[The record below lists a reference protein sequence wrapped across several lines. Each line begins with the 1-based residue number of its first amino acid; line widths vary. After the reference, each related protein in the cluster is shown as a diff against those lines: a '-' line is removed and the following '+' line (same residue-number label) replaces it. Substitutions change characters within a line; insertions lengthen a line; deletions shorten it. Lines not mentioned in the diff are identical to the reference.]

1 MARYP
6 DVANWLLVLTLA
18 WAPIR
23 SLGLVIQPYEHRL
36 ENEQLVLGQHR
47 PESPSTA
54 YRSQAPYAPPFPS
67 RPGNRPSGF
76 IALGDSY
83 SAGIGTGL
91 FNGTEDDCRHGH
103 NAYPMLVQEDLS
115 RSLDGSE
122 VPTFQFLSCTGST
135 VNDMLAGAEHSQID
149 EFNTTATADF
159 ALLSIGGNDLGFFE
173 IMNSCIFRFYSF
185 YSGTCESALRHA
197 DEQMASSDFE
207 HRLRLVIMEIL
218 DHVRWEKRPWFTI
231 TVTGYAR
238 FFNADTEEC
247 DDYSLGMWW
256 RGPKLKRELRQRMND
271 MVVDVNNKIRRSV
284 DAINAAFAE
293 PRILFVD
300 YDDAFEGHRFCEP
313 GVVEPDYARN
323 ETWFFLVGGLDNSET
338 PVLGATDALLP
349 LDSPLIDPVNCLG
362 PAQKSGDWGEMALC
376 MMATAASKDAE
387 LRKADGRVV
396 AENSMWYVPTY
407 YGKTFHPVASKKDS
421 KNATIK
427 LKKSVPKHSKPGNW
441 MDGSVIDEEK
451 KKTNNSS
458 PSVPVSPGP
467 VVNQLDDLSRE
478 TFATGRPLEDNPELQ
493 QCKHCKKSIL
503 KTAAKAHIAQC
514 LKVKKEKAQR
524 KKEAREARER
534 AKEAAREEEAK
545 KNDDDNADGK
555 DEDSDAEEEKKAGKK
570 AASKK
575 PEVSK
580 KRKADADADK
590 GPKAKK
596 KKDEP
601 KAKLPKPKGPVDVE
615 RQCGVI
621 LPNGQPCARSLTC
634 KSHSMGAKRAVSG
647 RSLPYDMLLA
657 AYQKKNQAKQQK
669 AALDANAP
677 LEDDDDANNGP
688 VDSDEETGAVMSALA
703 HWNPQPLIPQPVF
716 TPIKRQYQ
724 LARLHEQLQMAT
736 NGGRTNIF
744 KVTGFGA
751 QRLPPGHPGL
761 LDNEDAPGEPDVES
775 MSIPGSARQAS
786 FGMPAPPQRQASVA
800 SRA

>member
-6 DVANWLLVLTLA
+6 GVANWLLVLTLA

-23 SLGLVIQPYEHRL
+23 SLGLVIQPYEHHL

-115 RSLDGSE
+115 RSLDGGE

-197 DEQMASSDFE
+197 DKQMASSDFE

-293 PRILFVD
+293 PRVLFVD

-313 GVVEPDYARN
+313 GVIEPDYARN
-323 ETWFFLVGGLDNSET
+323 ETWFFLVGGLDNTET
-338 PVLGATDALLP
+338 PVLGASDALLP
-349 LDSPLIDPVNCLG
+349 LDSPLVDPVNCLG

-376 MMATAASKDAE
+376 MMATAASKDVE

-407 YGKTFHPVASKKDS
+407 YGKTFHP
-421 KNATIK
+421 
-427 LKKSVPKHSKPGNW
+427 
-441 MDGSVIDEEK
+441 
-451 KKTNNSS
+451 
-458 PSVPVSPGP
+458 
-467 VVNQLDDLSRE
+467 
-478 TFATGRPLEDNPELQ
+478 
-493 QCKHCKKSIL
+493 
-503 KTAAKAHIAQC
+503 
-514 LKVKKEKAQR
+514 
-524 KKEAREARER
+524 
-534 AKEAAREEEAK
+534 
-545 KNDDDNADGK
+545 
-555 DEDSDAEEEKKAGKK
+555 
-570 AASKK
+570 
-575 PEVSK
+575 
-580 KRKADADADK
+580 
-590 GPKAKK
+590 
-596 KKDEP
+596 
-601 KAKLPKPKGPVDVE
+601 
-615 RQCGVI
+615 
-621 LPNGQPCARSLTC
+621 RSLG
-634 KSHSMGAKRAVSG
+634 HMAMRD
-647 RSLPYDMLLA
+647 RIY
-657 AYQKKNQAKQQK
+657 K
-669 AALDANAP
+669 AWR
-677 LEDDDDANNGP
+677 ENNI
-688 VDSDEETGAVMSALA
+688 
-703 HWNPQPLIPQPVF
+703 IPTQ
-716 TPIKRQYQ
+716 
-724 LARLHEQLQMAT
+724 
-736 NGGRTNIF
+736 G
-744 KVTGFGA
+744 
-751 QRLPPGHPGL
+751 
-761 LDNEDAPGEPDVES
+761 
-775 MSIPGSARQAS
+775 
-786 FGMPAPPQRQASVA
+786 
-800 SRA
+800 